1 MALSTERMT
10 INLNCL
16 LSNVAE
22 CCSPKS
28 TGQTEMDGECAALP
42 TLRKHSDGNK
52 RRRERGHIFHQWL
65 RHQCCLFSLGPWSE
79 KNVRCWTYPWQPR
92 TLLGCHL
99 GPITA
104 LFQVSV
110 LEFLKWMERERA
122 RASQWASKRISS
134 FYICFFWLWGFIR
147 INKVVTTPGTLEK
160 DTFMCTGNDAI
171 FFTYFCQM
179 SFPLITWF
187 WEVWRN
193 LVFIILFSDS
203 TILLKRN

>member
-1 MALSTERMT
+1 MGSVQPCPLLENTLMETKRDVREDIYFISDSVMP
-10 INLNCL
+10 L
-16 LSNVAE
+16 LSWALIRKKCQMLNVSMATKNTPRVPPWPNH
-22 CCSPKS
+22 CPFPSLS
-28 TGQTEMDGECAALP
+28 SWISEMDG
-42 TLRKHSDGNK
+42 
-52 RRRERGHIFHQWL
+52 
-65 RHQCCLFSLGPWSE
+65 
-79 KNVRCWTYPWQPR
+79 
-92 TLLGCHL
+92 
-99 GPITA
+99 
-104 LFQVSV
+104 
-110 LEFLKWMERERA
+110 ERA

-134 FYICFFWLWGFIR
+134 SYICLFRLWGFIR

-203 TILLKRN
+203 TIFLKRN